1 VCVSVSLSLSLSLS
15 LSRSR
20 SRTYQVCP
28 SDHSQDLI
36 VLVDHAE
43 VPETESAKHAIRALY
58 STVQ

>member
-1 VCVSVSLSLSLSLS
+1 VICKENRLCVSLS
-15 LSRSR
+15 LSRS
-20 SRTYQVCP
+20 YQVCP